1 MKNKVCLVTGA
12 TSGIGRA
19 TAKALAAQGAEVF
32 VLVRSRDKGEVLLQE
47 LARET
52 GNARAGMPELGQRR
66 SSCRPQLHLLVGDL
80 AKQADIRRVAAEF
93 LATGKPLHVLV
104 NNAGV
109 INMQL
114 RHSPDGIEEM
124 FAVNHLGYFLLTE
137 LLRPRLLQSA
147 PARIVSVSSGAHA
160 FIKGLQLDDLDFQRS
175 GFATFKVYGHSKLC
189 NLLWNRELARQLQGS
204 GVTANCLHPGAVG
217 TGLGNQ
223 NAVWARYV
231 TRLLRPFFRTP
242 ERGAS
247 SSIYL
252 ASSPEVEGRSG
263 DYWYDCKPIQPKP
276 WAQDDA
282 AARELW
288 SFSARLTGIA

>member
-32 VLVRSRDKGEVLLQE
+32 VLVRSRDKGEALLQE

-52 GNARAGMPELGQRR
+52 ANPR
-66 SSCRPQLHLLVGDL
+66 LHLLVGDL
-80 AKQADIRRVAAEF
+80 GRQADIRRVAAEF

-137 LLRPRLLQSA
+137 LLRPRLLESA
-147 PARIVSVSSGAHA
+147 PARIVSVASGAHA
-160 FIKGLQLDDLDFQRS
+160 FIKGLQLDDLEFRRKGYKTFQ
-175 GFATFKVYGHSKLC
+175 VYGHSKLC

-223 NAVWARYV
+223 NAPWARYV
-231 TRLLRPFFRTP
+231 TAALRPFFRTP

-252 ASSPEVEGRSG
+252 ATSPAVEGRSG
-263 DYWYDCKPIQPKP
+263 GYWYDCKPLKPKP
-276 WAQDDA
+276 WAEDDA

-288 SFSARLTGIA
+288 QLSERMTGLAQA

>member
-1 MKNKVCLVTGA
+1 MHNKVCLITGA

-19 TAKALAAQGAEVF
+19 TARALAAQGAEVF
-32 VLVRSRDKGEVLLQE
+32 VLVRNREKGEALLQE
-47 LARET
+47 LANET
-52 GNARAGMPELGQRR
+52 GNGR
-66 SSCRPQLHLLVGDL
+66 LHLLVGDL
-80 AKQADIRRVAAEF
+80 ARQADIRRVAAEF

-104 NNAGV
+104 NNAGL
-109 INMQL
+109 INTSL

-137 LLRPRLLQSA
+137 LLRPRLLESA

-160 FIKGLQLDDLDFQRS
+160 FIKRLQLDDLAFERS
-175 GFATFKVYGHSKLC
+175 GYRTFAAYGHSKLC
-189 NLLWNRELARQLQGS
+189 NLLWNRELSRQLQGS

-223 NAVWARYV
+223 NAAWARHV

-252 ASSPEVEGRSG
+252 ATSPEVEGVSG
-263 DYWYDCKPIQPKP
+263 KYYYDCKPIRPKP
-276 WAQDDA
+276 WAEDDA

-288 SFSARLTGIA
+288 KLSEKMTGLG